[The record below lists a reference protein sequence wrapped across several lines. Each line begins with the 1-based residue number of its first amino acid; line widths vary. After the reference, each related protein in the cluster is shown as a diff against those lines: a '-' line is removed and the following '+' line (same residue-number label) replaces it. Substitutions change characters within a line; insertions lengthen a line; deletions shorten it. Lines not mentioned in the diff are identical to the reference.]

1 MKLEHGV
8 TLSSDSFKDKPWN
21 VVGHTYT
28 PKLLSDNAFV
38 WHAVLPADTFVPPHI
53 HTTQDEWISVLSGQL
68 EVEFGSEKLVA
79 NAGDLVRMPMNEP
92 HGIFNRSGAEATAR
106 VTATHVTHADAPITV
121 RSGRTAAGRWESELA
136 LRHSG
141 RWELHVEIV
150 RGDDRFTSLITRQ
163 IVLQRRGP

>member
-92 HGIFNRSGAEATAR
+92 HGIFNRSGAEATAMFGVAPCGKLFELFQNLNN
-106 VTATHVTHADAPITV
+106 VTDPAELV
-121 RSGRTAAGRWESELA
+121 RISAEHDVDFPPPPE
-136 LRHSG
+136 
-141 RWELHVEIV
+141 
-150 RGDDRFTSLITRQ
+150 
-163 IVLQRRGP
+163 